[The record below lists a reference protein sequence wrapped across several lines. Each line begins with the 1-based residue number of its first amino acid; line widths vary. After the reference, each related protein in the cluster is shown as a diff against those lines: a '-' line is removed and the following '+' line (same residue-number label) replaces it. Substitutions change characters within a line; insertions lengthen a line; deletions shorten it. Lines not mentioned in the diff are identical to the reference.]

1 MVRIFESSR
10 VPCAADALATSWYER
25 KEPQPLSAETFVIA
39 AVSVV
44 LPWSTWPIVPTLQL
58 GLRRV
63 NFSLA
68 MGHLWCFEL
77 SCWVCTTRGTA
88 RARSAPGA
96 ASAPGLLDCQV

>member
-10 VPCAADALATSWYER
+10 VPCAADALATSWYETNV
-25 KEPQPLSAETFVIA
+25 PQPCSAETFVSA

-63 NFSLA
+63 NFSLDI
-68 MGHLWCFEL
+68 GHLWCSSSRAGLHDSGHHE
-77 SCWVCTTRGTA
+77 SSIGTRS
-88 RARSAPGA
+88 RAAPGQF
-96 ASAPGLLDCQV
+96 DCLR